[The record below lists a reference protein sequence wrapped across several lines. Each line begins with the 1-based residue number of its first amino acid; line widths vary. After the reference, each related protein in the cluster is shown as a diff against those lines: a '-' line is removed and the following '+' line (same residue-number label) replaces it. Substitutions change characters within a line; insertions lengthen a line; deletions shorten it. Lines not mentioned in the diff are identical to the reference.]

1 MIVKG
6 PNNTPPFSQ
15 AEPPQLRPSTFAEYI
30 GQEKLK
36 NQLRVIME
44 AAKKRGEPLEHLLFY
59 GNSGL
64 GKTTLAHVVG
74 NDMGTAL
81 HVAAGPSLERAG
93 DIASLLTSLE
103 EGDILFLD
111 ECHRV
116 PKPVLE
122 MLYSAMEDFKLHLVI
137 GKGPMA
143 RTMELD
149 IPRFTLIGATTRM
162 AQLPSP
168 FRNRFGAIFHFS
180 FYTPDD
186 MELIVKR
193 SASILGMELGEEA
206 RRMVANSSRLTPRVA
221 NRLLRRVR
229 DFASIDE
236 AKITADLVKKALE
249 FLEIDEWGLERTD
262 RRILEVLV
270 QKFKGGPVGIQALA
284 SALSEEEETI
294 LDIYEPFLMRLGF
307 IERTPKGRMATP
319 LVYKHLQLPFLPT
332 I

>member
-1 MIVKG
+1 MRK
-6 PNNTPPFSQ
+6 
-15 AEPPQLRPSTFAEYI
+15 
-30 GQEKLK
+30 
-36 NQLRVIME
+36 
-44 AAKKRGEPLEHLLFY
+44 EPLEHLLFY

-74 NDMGTAL
+74 NDMGVTL
-81 HVAAGPSLERAG
+81 HTAAGPSLERAG
-93 DIASLLTSLE
+93 DIASLLTSME

-143 RTMELD
+143 RTMELPL
-149 IPRFTLIGATTRM
+149 PRFTLVGATTRV

-168 FRNRFGAIFHFS
+168 FRNRFGATFHFA
-180 FYTPDD
+180 FYTQDD
-186 MELIVKR
+186 MEQIVKR
-193 SASILGMELGEEA
+193 SATILNMNLDKEA
-206 RRMVANSSRLTPRVA
+206 VAMVAASSRLTPRVA

-229 DFASIDE
+229 DFASIE
-236 AKITADLVKKALE
+236 GVAAITAALVKKALE

-262 RRILEVLV
+262 RQILEVLV

-284 SALSEEEETI
+284 AALSEEEETI
-294 LDIYEPFLMRLGF
+294 LDVYEPFLMRLGL
-307 IERTPKGRMATP
+307 IERTPKGRVATP
-319 LVYKHLQLPFLPT
+319 LVYKHLKLPILPLS
-332 I
+332 

>member
-6 PNNTPPFSQ
+6 PDNTPPFSP
-15 AEPPQLRPSTFAEYI
+15 AEPPQLRPATFAEYI

-36 NQLRVIME
+36 NQLRVILE
-44 AAKKRGEPLEHLLFY
+44 AAKKRGDPLEHLLFY

-74 NDMGTAL
+74 NDMGATL

-180 FYTPDD
+180 FYTPND
-186 MELIVKR
+186 MEQIVKR

-206 RRMVANSSRLTPRVA
+206 IRMVAASSRLTPRVA

-229 DFASIDE
+229 DFASIEE

-319 LVYKHLQLPFLPT
+319 LVYKHLQLPFFPT
-332 I
+332 P

>member
-1 MIVKG
+1 MIVKD
-6 PNNTPPFSQ
+6 
-15 AEPPQLRPSTFAEYI
+15 PPQLRPATFAEYI

-36 NQLRVIME
+36 NQLRVILE

-74 NDMGTAL
+74 NDIGAAL
-81 HVAAGPSLERAG
+81 HAAAGPSLERTG

-186 MELIVKR
+186 MEHIVKR
-193 SASILGMELGEEA
+193 SASILGMELGSEA
-206 RRMVANSSRLTPRVA
+206 VRMVAASSRLTPRVA
-221 NRLLRRVR
+221 NRLLRRIR
-229 DFASIDE
+229 DFASIEE

-294 LDIYEPFLMRLGF
+294 LDVYEPFLMRLGF

-319 LVYKHLQLPFLPT
+319 LVYKHLQLPLLG
-332 I
+332 

>member
-6 PNNTPPFSQ
+6 PDNTPPFSS
-15 AEPPQLRPSTFAEYI
+15 AEPPQLRPATFAEYI

-36 NQLRVIME
+36 NQLRVILE
-44 AAKKRGEPLEHLLFY
+44 AAKKRGDPLEHLLFY

-74 NDMGTAL
+74 NDMGATL

-143 RTMELD
+143 RTMEMD

-180 FYTPDD
+180 FYTPND
-186 MELIVKR
+186 MEQIVKR
-193 SASILGMELGEEA
+193 SAAILGMELGEEA
-206 RRMVANSSRLTPRVA
+206 IRMVAASSRLTPRVA

-229 DFASIDE
+229 DFASIEE
-236 AKITADLVKKALE
+236 AKITATLVKKALE

-319 LVYKHLQLPFLPT
+319 LVYKHLQLPFFPT
-332 I
+332 S

>member
-1 MIVKG
+1 MVVKG
-6 PNNTPPFSQ
+6 PDNIPPLPP
-15 AEPPQLRPSTFAEYI
+15 AEPPQLRPGTFAEYI
-30 GQEKLK
+30 GQENLK

-64 GKTTLAHVVG
+64 GKTTLAHVIG
-74 NDMGTAL
+74 NDMGATL
-81 HVAAGPSLERAG
+81 HIAAGPSLERAG

-122 MLYSAMEDFKLHLVI
+122 MLYSAMEDFKLHLMI

-168 FRNRFGAIFHFS
+168 FRNRFGAIFHIS
-180 FYTPDD
+180 FYAPED
-186 MELIVKR
+186 MEHIVKR
-193 SASILGMELGEEA
+193 SASILGMELDAEA
-206 RRMVANSSRLTPRVA
+206 VRVLAASSRLTPRVA

-229 DFASIDE
+229 DFASIEE
-236 AKITADLVKKALE
+236 ADAITGDLVKKALE
-249 FLEIDEWGLERTD
+249 FLEIDEWGLEQTD
-262 RRILEVLV
+262 RRILEILV

-284 SALSEEEETI
+284 SALSEEEDTI
-294 LDIYEPFLMRLGF
+294 LDVYEPFLMRLGF
-307 IERTPKGRMATP
+307 IERTPKGRIATP
-319 LVYKHLQLPFLPT
+319 LAYKHLKLPIL
-332 I
+332 